1 MRIQRNKNTDVMSVL
16 VWRYQPRMIKAMQ
29 AVKAYRYTH
38 NKHSLRVMLLSIATT
53 GYIRQ
58 AFHAFI

>member
-1 MRIQRNKNTDVMSVL
+1 
-16 VWRYQPRMIKAMQ
+16 MIKPMQ

-38 NKHSLRVMLLSIATT
+38 NKDSLRVMLLSIATT

-58 AFHAFI
+58 AFHANEKSDKHLNILVLR